1 MSAGQLHLRRA
12 GPGDAAAVR
21 DLTRD
26 VYAKWIAV
34 IGREPLPMTADYEKA
49 VREHWID
56 LIEDD
61 AQLVALIEMIPHAD
75 FLLIENVAVAEA
87 QQGRGHGKALL
98 AHAARTA
105 KAHAPAGVAAVH
117 QRGIR
122 GKSGLLCKSRFSR
135 DRTLA
140 PGRWRH
146 HGAFRQAC
154 VVIGMVPVVLP

>member
-1 MSAGQLHLRRA
+1 MSAGHFNLRRA
-12 GPGDAAAVR
+12 GAGDAAAVR

-56 LIEDD
+56 LLEED
-61 AQLVALIEMIPHAD
+61 AQPMALIEMIPHAD

-98 AHAARTA
+98 AHAAQTA
-105 KAHAPAGVAAVH
+105 KTHGLPELPLFTNAAFTENLAFYASQGFHETGRSPLADGGTMVH
-117 QRGIR
+117 FA
-122 GKSGLLCKSRFSR
+122 K
-135 DRTLA
+135 
-140 PGRWRH
+140 
-146 HGAFRQAC
+146 
-154 VVIGMVPVVLP
+154 PVS